1 MRQNLLTLALAFAAT
16 SAFAADRYEF
26 DTNHRNVRFT
36 FNHFGFSNISGSF
49 EQLDGHVML
58 DTADL
63 TKSSVEVT
71 IPIASIHTGV
81 PKFDEHLKSADF
93 FEAAKFANATF
104 KSTGVTSSGE
114 GKLAVAGDLTM
125 HGVTKP
131 VTLDVTVNKLGE
143 HPMAKAPWAGFDAT
157 TTIKRTDFG
166 LGLYAPNVSDDVKIT
181 ISVELKGPAPAKS

>member
-1 MRQNLLTLALAFAAT
+1 MRKTLLTLALAFAAT

-26 DTNHRNVRFT
+26 DANHRNVRFT

-49 EQLDGHVML
+49 EQLEGHVML

-63 TKSSVEVT
+63 TKSSVEVK
-71 IPIASIHTGV
+71 IPVASIHTGV

-93 FEAAKFANATF
+93 FEAAKFPDATF
-104 KSTGVTSSGE
+104 KSTGVTSSGA

-181 ISVELKGPAPAKS
+181 ISVELKGPAPAKP